1 MQMDGM
7 PHDEDEDQDSGVPL
21 LHEPLRVRKGC
32 ITVLGVAVI
41 GAMLLAGLSCA
52 RPRSLTFGSPSR
64 SIDAWEVPTLGWHRA
79 VLNTLIRRNKSL
91 NSTAVQQVPM
101 GSFVSVVERDGRR
114 VRIVYPAV
122 GWTSAETVS
131 GEPILM
137 WDGPEAMGKDLL
149 SIDVHKLRAVEKVKR
164 VLAINSK
171 KQKEMEMQAK
181 LKRGVDSLIARMKSG
196 KLQDDIKQGFSPENI
211 ERVTDKVESQVI
223 GAVNTTAE
231 VMKGLSKDNATYAQE
246 AVAESSLG
254 ERGGALFGSVVNA
267 VGTEKAANAGLEE
280 DQAMF
285 KKQQQRWGSKAKS
298 QEVASK

>member
-1 MQMDGM
+1 
-7 PHDEDEDQDSGVPL
+7 
-21 LHEPLRVRKGC
+21 
-32 ITVLGVAVI
+32 
-41 GAMLLAGLSCA
+41 
-52 RPRSLTFGSPSR
+52 
-64 SIDAWEVPTLGWHRA
+64 
-79 VLNTLIRRNKSL
+79 
-91 NSTAVQQVPM
+91 
-101 GSFVSVVERDGRR
+101 
-114 VRIVYPAV
+114 
-122 GWTSAETVS
+122 
-131 GEPILM
+131 M

-246 AVAESSLG
+246 AIAESSLG
-254 ERGGALFGSVVNA
+254 ERGGALFGNVVNA